1 MDIGGS
7 KTNISLIDKAGERI
21 EQVNFKTRE
30 FPELDTK
37 FGQN

>member
-7 KTNISLIDKAGERI
+7 KTNIRLMDKAGERF
-21 EQVNFKTRE
+21 EQLHFKIRE

-37 FGQN
+37 FGKN